1 MYVCDVFCVNVNT
14 LTRCVRWLAR
24 NVSCR
29 RKSREQNVTGF
40 VIRMVKRCG
49 RALVL
54 ATLPVFAS
62 AFAPAGQ
69 LSIYKVPGSTVRDRA
84 SWLPALR
91 AQPKAPGLPKIIG
104 LHEFVYVR
112 MYMYWHISYAYMYT
126 YNPYIRIYIYT
137 CMSKYI

>member
-1 MYVCDVFCVNVNT
+1 
-14 LTRCVRWLAR
+14 
-24 NVSCR
+24 
-29 RKSREQNVTGF
+29 
-40 VIRMVKRCG
+40 VKRCG

-91 AQPKAPGLPKIIG
+91 AQLKAPGLKKMIG

-112 MYMYWHISYAYMYT
+112 MYMYWHISSAYMYT

-137 CMSKYI
+137 CMSIHRYVHMYIYIGGRKREMLRGK